1 MVRVSPFEALSQRY
15 DAWFESHFYAYL
27 SELEAVRRCVGSPQ
41 LALEVGVGTGRFAG
55 PLGISFGID
64 PSLKMLEVAHSR
76 GINVV
81 RGVAE
86 RLPFRDSAFD
96 LVLMVTT
103 ICFIDDVEASFREA
117 RRVLRSGGRFL
128 VGFIDSESL
137 LGKRLKA
144 MKDNPF
150 YAEATLYSV
159 KEVVDYLERAGFS
172 VHEFLQTIFGSPEDL
187 SAPEPIKQGFGEGSF
202 VVVCAEA

>member
-1 MVRVSPFEALSQRY
+1 M
-15 DAWFESHFYAYL
+15 
-27 SELEAVRRCVGSPQ
+27 GSPQ

-55 PLGISFGID
+55 PLGIGFGID

>member
-1 MVRVSPFEALSQRY
+1 MARASPFEALSKRY

-27 SELEAVRRCVGSPQ
+27 SELEAVRRCVGSSQ
-41 LALEVGVGTGRFAG
+41 LALEVGVGTGRFAR
-55 PLGISFGID
+55 PLGIAFGVD
-64 PSLKMLEVAHSR
+64 PSLEMLEVARSR

-86 RLPFRDSAFD
+86 RLPFRDSEFD

-103 ICFIDDVEASFREA
+103 VCFVDDVEASFREA
-117 RRVLRSGGRFL
+117 RRVLRSGGRI
-128 VGFIDSESL
+128 VAGFIDGEST

-144 MKDNPF
+144 VKDNPF
-150 YAEATLYSV
+150 YSGATFYSV
-159 KEVVDYLERAGFS
+159 KEVVDYLEICGFS
-172 VHEFLQTIFGSPEDL
+172 VHESLQTIFGSPEGL
-187 SAPEPIKQGFGEGSF
+187 SAPEPIKKGSGEGSF